1 MTPNNELIRTV
12 CNSLFTDFSEH
23 MTSEETAQY
32 LDEYD
37 AELSDIY
44 TETYDL
50 RCGTEYIASRLN
62 KTMSLY
68 TSNRG
73 CYNAAVDVATTLLC
87 LAPQEYANKFI
98 FK

>member
-1 MTPNNELIRTV
+1 MI
-12 CNSLFTDFSEH
+12 
-23 MTSEETAQY
+23 SEETAQY

-50 RCGTEYIASRLN
+50 RCGTDYIVSRLN

-68 TSNRG
+68 TSNKG
-73 CYNAAVDVATTLLC
+73 QYNAAVDVASTLSSI
-87 LAPQEYANKFI
+87 APQEYANKFI

>member
-1 MTPNNELIRTV
+1 MNSNNELIRTV
-12 CNSLFTDFSEH
+12 CNSLFTDFSDH
-23 MTSEETAQY
+23 MTSEETVQY

-44 TETYDL
+44 TQTYDL
-50 RCGTEYIASRLN
+50 RCNTDYIVSRLN

-68 TSNRG
+68 TSNKG
-73 CYNAAVDVATTLLC
+73 QYNAAVDIATILLSI
-87 LAPQEYANKFI
+87 APQEYANKFI